1 MLEIVAAYPLELL
14 HRTLAG
20 DRSYF
25 DFRLIGEEFVDGSSR
40 TRAAGISI
48 VIEQPKAPALHPGIE
63 NLTASFDRRVDI
75 EIDVHERESPAS
87 DNYESLRNQSRDEA
101 N

>member
-48 VIEQPKAPALHPGIE
+48 VIEQQNASALQPGIE
-63 NLTASFDRRVDI
+63 KLTGSFDRRVDI

-87 DNYESLRNQSRDEA
+87 DNFEGRRNRPRDERM
-101 N
+101 